1 MRDEDS
7 ANSRRHATDA
17 SREKNEEPTAKESA
31 TAEAERNKIKEFV
44 TSLSIEEIKDG
55 NWFAKLLTFS
65 LGQYTKKVDA
75 AYFQEKYKGVPP
87 DAVAN
92 QRIKLATR
100 YASIEGGLTATAYT
114 GAIVA
119 TIGTAGGASPATVP
133 AATATVMA
141 DLAYISQL
149 QLRTAYDLAI
159 LYNVPLDLEDPE
171 DLWKLIRVAF
181 AIKGGEFAR
190 EGVARVIPAMIRPL
204 VKKFFSGP
212 VLVAAKGL
220 PFVGKYLL
228 QRTVIKV
235 AIPVV
240 GIPIATGMNYWT
252 TLVAGRNA
260 QKIFRNEGRISE
272 LAERLLTRSDHPQLL
287 LWVSWLIVNA
297 DSTISEDETRLFQFL
312 TRFARERQDVADEKL
327 AAVIDIEPAEV
338 WTMIAATDDDMEDII
353 SASQLVAS
361 VDGDINAKEQA
372 LLDELKIRCR
382 AE

>member
-1 MRDEDS
+1 
-7 ANSRRHATDA
+7 
-17 SREKNEEPTAKESA
+17 
-31 TAEAERNKIKEFV
+31 
-44 TSLSIEEIKDG
+44 
-55 NWFAKLLTFS
+55 
-65 LGQYTKKVDA
+65 
-75 AYFQEKYKGVPP
+75 
-87 DAVAN
+87 
-92 QRIKLATR
+92 
-100 YASIEGGLTATAYT
+100 
-114 GAIVA
+114 
-119 TIGTAGGASPATVP
+119 
-133 AATATVMA
+133 
-141 DLAYISQL
+141 
-149 QLRTAYDLAI
+149 
-159 LYNVPLDLEDPE
+159 
-171 DLWKLIRVAF
+171 
-181 AIKGGEFAR
+181 
-190 EGVARVIPAMIRPL
+190 
-204 VKKFFSGP
+204 